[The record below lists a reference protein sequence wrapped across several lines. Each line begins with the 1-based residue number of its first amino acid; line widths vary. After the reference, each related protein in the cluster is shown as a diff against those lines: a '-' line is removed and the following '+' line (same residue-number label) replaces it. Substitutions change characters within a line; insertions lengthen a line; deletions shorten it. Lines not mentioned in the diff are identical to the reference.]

1 MQHSDRLG
9 NPEPLF
15 LKVPEVAERLRIG
28 RNRAYEMVAAGEI
41 PSVRIGPKLIR
52 IPREAFERYLAE
64 QGVKA

>member
-1 MQHSDRLG
+1 MT
-9 NPEPLF
+9 EPLF

-52 IPREAFERYLAE
+52 VPREAFERYLAE
-64 QGVKA
+64 QVKST